1 MSDAGK
7 NLKVYNSFSRSLEPF
22 QPVDPNGR
30 LVKWYSCGPTVYDAA
45 HMGHA
50 RSYIS
55 FDILRRV
62 LANYFGYDIFF
73 VMNITGKRNKE
84 VVIRNGQNLAY

>member
-1 MSDAGK
+1 MPKGFR
-7 NLKVYNSFSRSLEPF
+7 VHNSFSRKVEDFVPR
-22 QPVDPNGR
+22 DPAGLRVN
-30 LVKWYSCGPTVYDAA
+30 WYSCGPTVYDAA

-62 LANYFGYDIFF
+62 LANYFGYNVEY
-73 VMNITGKRNKE
+73 VMNITGN
-84 VVIRNGQNLAY
+84 VIAR

>member
-1 MSDAGK
+1 MATAGSK
-7 NLKVYNSFSRSLEPF
+7 LRLYNSLSRSVEDF
-22 QPVDPNGR
+22 EPVDPNGR
-30 LVKWYSCGPTVYDAA
+30 HVSWYSCGPTVYDAS

-62 LANYFGYDIFF
+62 MANYFGYDIFF
-73 VMNITGKRNKE
+73 VMNITGMSIIKL
-84 VVIRNGQNLAY
+84 QNQRLFL